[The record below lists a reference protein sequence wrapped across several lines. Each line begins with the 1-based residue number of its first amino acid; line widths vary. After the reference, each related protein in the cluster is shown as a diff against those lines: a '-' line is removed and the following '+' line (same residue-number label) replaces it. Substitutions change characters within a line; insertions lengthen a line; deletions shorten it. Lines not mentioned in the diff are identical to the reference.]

1 MAFEWLITPENRIEV
16 IEYVKNRDDDHI
28 ADLVI
33 GYGYGVFRGQTAV
46 EYISQNAGDFN
57 HVGVLIDY
65 NILPDASVTIDGKVY
80 KAEYNIPG
88 VIVGI
93 VSDEYAAC
101 YGATEEEIKSG
112 EKVAV
117 GLVGRLHVNVTGPTV
132 IGQDIMVSY
141 RDKGLGEALFGFG
154 HKIGKVL
161 ETTEE
166 KGIHK
171 VLCLINLS

>member
-1 MAFEWLITPENRIEV
+1 MA
-16 IEYVKNRDDDHI
+16 Y
-28 ADLVI
+28 ADLAE
-33 GYGYGVFRGQTAV
+33 GYVPGEELQPGDIV
-46 EYISQNAGDFN
+46 EYRE
-57 HVGVLIDY
+57 
-65 NILPDASVTIDGKVY
+65 DGKVY
-80 KAEYNIPG
+80 KAEYNVPG
-88 VIVGI
+88 VVVGI